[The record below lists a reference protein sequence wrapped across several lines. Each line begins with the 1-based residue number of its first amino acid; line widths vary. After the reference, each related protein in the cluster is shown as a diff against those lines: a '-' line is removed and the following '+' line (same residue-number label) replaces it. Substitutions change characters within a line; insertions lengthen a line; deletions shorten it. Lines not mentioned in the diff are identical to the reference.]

1 MSGEVEDHGGASAHP
16 PDCSVEDGRER
27 SELSKTSS
35 LEWPQWRDRAFTGG
49 GGKENRSW
57 LLGALIAERGRDGLE
72 APGVSGG
79 WQVASGAR
87 SADARGDLTSLRRVR
102 QGSWPVGR
110 PK

>member
-49 GGKENRSW
+49 EEKKTGRGSLE
-57 LLGALIAERGRDGLE
+57 LLSRRGVGM
-72 APGVSGG
+72 GS
-79 WQVASGAR
+79 
-87 SADARGDLTSLRRVR
+87 RRLA
-102 QGSWPVGR
+102 
-110 PK
+110 